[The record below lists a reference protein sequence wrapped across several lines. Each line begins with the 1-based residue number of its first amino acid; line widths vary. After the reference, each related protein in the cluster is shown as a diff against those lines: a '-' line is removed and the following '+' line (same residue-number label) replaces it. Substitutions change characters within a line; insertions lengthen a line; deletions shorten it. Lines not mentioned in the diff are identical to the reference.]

1 MIQLFIDNQLV
12 DITESV
18 GLFLNKRFEEV
29 ENPTY
34 YFSDYSKTIT
44 LPFTTENKKIFDNF
58 NRQDSVVT
66 TNSIDP
72 RRKIPYQLL
81 YNGQLVMEGYCKL
94 NNANSIYSDQHFELE
109 LYSQFG
115 LIMSEIEDLTFNK
128 YDVQSNGGNKEDK
141 YLIETPWQETIID
154 RNLVKESFEQTN
166 HNLDGN
172 DILDYIKFIPTYQGM
187 YQDFSSDRQERPNN
201 VIEDL
206 PKERDEHFTRE
217 FRSYYQ
223 TPAIFVD
230 KLWQIAKN
238 KIEKI
243 TDYKFILDNSWFNSQ
258 NSYYTDLLYTCNSLY
273 SENSD
278 FNEKSETYNSD
289 SLNYHIQILEQKNL
303 SSNHQKRLY
312 FSPEGKILNRGIF
325 NREKLGATTFT
336 WNGML
341 QFFCQNYT
349 KKYGK
354 IRANNPLF
362 VKFYAVNANNN
373 IPIEHSSYTVMLY
386 SCSYNTNKYFD
397 EKFDVGVFND
407 YLATALK
414 PDGYESVKGYWFSQN
429 VSINLNIVENV
440 PYYIVCD
447 SYFANNGAGLE
458 VANSST
464 ALKSD
469 WVWWDSFT
477 KGIGYHI
484 FANLSNANVKTI
496 DYNRSY
502 SNLDLNRIFP
512 KDVTLLKVLLNY
524 CKMFGLCWDVNQDNK
539 TISIMSRNK
548 FFSNYEVFDWS
559 KKLDR
564 SHDFILEPLCF
575 SNRYVNFNIEE
586 GNGEKLKKYYNKYGM
601 GYGSKTINTNYQ
613 FNNDETDL
621 YDGIQ
626 PSIVATKSQFSK
638 LLNNDDPTQDSF
650 VGFNVKVKPNEIYI
664 DNDDEGSNAGNWGS
678 FYFWNGTFIPDIQL
692 SKIGAKGPLIYITD
706 DTGYQISSGE
716 YMWNGTGTYT
726 VECYKLPKISTI
738 SNDNWSI
745 HFESPK
751 EYFFEKPS
759 GSINYIYDNFWKNFI
774 DERYSVQS
782 KKLTAYFY
790 LTPEDYKK
798 INFRQ
803 FVKIENTLY
812 HVNRIVDFD
821 FDVNS
826 PTKVELVQVWDTDA
840 YTGGQYSFPDLSVE
854 PDTLVVD
861 FQTFKPIDVFSSVDW
876 FISNKPSWID
886 YKFDTINPNRILIK
900 ANSNPL
906 RSRVGVLNIRT
917 VQTQLGYY
925 MQDSVIIKQNP
936 VGAHLYINPP
946 TATIP
951 AEGGTVVVQID
962 SLPKEVKIVS
972 SPKWVSVSIRETDST
987 NIPVVLRKVVEPE
1000 PKTDKTIITHNIT
1013 SIATIT
1019 IQANDNNLPRTGKVS
1034 FSNGSVERD
1043 LTIKQLGNKVVTN
1056 DDLIV
1061 VSDGNSGTWN
1071 PRSDKQIN
1079 PDSLTISRGTIDNL
1093 NGNVVDKLDLTFKPQ
1108 LTESEEITE
1117 TSTGGVLLF
1126 RTLDNKTITKN
1137 YNYGDILNNY
1147 KFVVGPI
1154 EGGKVVINDKEYSS
1168 TYFESLPKGTSLNL
1182 TAIPDSD
1189 KIFKG
1194 WSDGVP
1200 TEVRQITII
1209 EDIIIY
1215 PIFENESSD
1224 NVLYDNGDNI
1234 LFDNSDLILI

>member
-1 MIQLFIDNQLV
+1 MIQLFLNNQLV
-12 DITESV
+12 DITTSV
-18 GLFLNKRFEEV
+18 GLYLNKIYENV
-29 ENPTY
+29 ENPVN

-44 LPFTTENKKIFDNF
+44 LPMTTNNKKIFSNF
-58 NRQDSVVT
+58 NRQDSVIT
-66 TNSIDP
+66 TSTIDP
-72 RRKIPYQLL
+72 RQKFPFQLL
-81 YNGQLVMEGYCKL
+81 YNGELCLEGFAKL
-94 NNANSIYSDQHFELE
+94 NNANTVVDDNKFEVE
-109 LYSQFG
+109 LFSQFA
-115 LIMSEIEDLTFNK
+115 LIMNELSELTFNK
-128 YDVQSNGGNKEDK
+128 YDVQSNGGEKDDK
-141 YLIETPWQETIID
+141 YLIESPCSETVID

-172 DILDYIKFIPTYQGM
+172 DILDYIKFLPTYQGK
-187 YQDFSSDRQERPNN
+187 YSEFQSDRQERPNN
-201 VIEDL
+201 EIEDL
-206 PKERDEHFTRE
+206 TRERDEHYMRE

-238 KIEKI
+238 KIEEI

-258 NSYYTDLLYTCNSLY
+258 NSYYTNLLYTCPSLY
-273 SENSD
+273 GENSD

-289 SLNYHIQILEQKNL
+289 SLNYHQQILEQKNL
-303 SSNHQKRLY
+303 SSHHEKRLY
-312 FSPEGKILNRGIF
+312 FSPEGELLNRGIF

-336 WNGML
+336 WNGNL

-362 VKFYAVNANNN
+362 VRFYAVNALNNT
-373 IPIEHSSYTVMLY
+373 PIEHASHTIMLY

-397 EKFDVGVFND
+397 EKYDVGVFND

-414 PDGYESVKGYWFSQN
+414 PDGYENVQGYWFSQN
-429 VSINLNIVENV
+429 VSISLNIVENV
-440 PYYIVCD
+440 PYYIVTDC
-447 SYFANNGAGLE
+447 YWANNGAGLE

-464 ALKSD
+464 TPRSD
-469 WVWWDSFT
+469 WYWYDAFT

-496 DYNRSY
+496 DYNRSF

-512 KDVTLLKVLLNY
+512 KDITLLKVLLNY
-524 CKMFGLCWDVNQDNK
+524 CKMFGLCWDVNQDEK

-548 FFSNYEVFDWS
+548 FFSNYEIFDWS
-559 KKLDR
+559 NKVDR

-575 SNRYVNFNIEE
+575 SNRYVNFNVEE

-638 LLNNDDPTQDSF
+638 LLNNDVPSQDSF
-650 VGFNVKVKPNEIYI
+650 VGYNVKVKPNEIYI
-664 DNDDEGSNAGNWGS
+664 DNDDEGNNAGNWGS
-678 FYFWNGTFIPDIQL
+678 FYFWNGTFTPDLQL
-692 SKIGAKGPLIYITD
+692 SILGAKGPVVYITD
-706 DTGYQISSGE
+706 DTDYQISNGE
-716 YMWNGTGTYT
+716 YMWNGTGTFT
-726 VECYKLPKISTI
+726 TECYKLPKISTI
-738 SNDNWSI
+738 SNDNWSV

-790 LTPEDYKK
+790 LTPEDYKR

-812 HVNRIVDFD
+812 HVNRIIDYDFD
-821 FDVNS
+821 TNS

-854 PDTLVVD
+854 PDTLEVD
-861 FQTFKPIDVFSSVDW
+861 FQTFKPIDVYSSVNW
-876 FISNKPSWID
+876 FISNKPTWLNW
-886 YKFDTINPNRILIK
+886 KFDTINPNRILVK

-906 RSRVGVLNIRT
+906 RSRVGVLSVRT
-917 VQTQLGYY
+917 VQTQGGKYL
-925 MQDSVIIKQNP
+925 QDNVIIKQNP
-936 VGAHLYINPP
+936 LTAHLYINPS
-946 TATIP
+946 TATVP
-951 AEGGTVVVQID
+951 AEGATVVVKID

-972 SPKWVSVSIRETDST
+972 QPSWVSVNLRETNSP

-1000 PKTDKTIITHNIT
+1000 PKGVDKTIITHNINA
-1013 SIATIT
+1013 IANISVEPN
-1019 IQANDNNLPRTGKVS
+1019 NDNLPRSGIVR
-1034 FSNGSVERD
+1034 FSNGGVDKD
-1043 LTIKQLGNKVVTN
+1043 LTIKQLANKVVTN
-1056 DDLIV
+1056 DDIILV
-1061 VSDGNSGTWN
+1061 TDGNSGTWN

-1093 NGNVVDKLDLTFKPQ
+1093 NGNVVDKLNFKFKAQ
-1108 LTESEEITE
+1108 LIENDEITE
-1117 TSTGGVLLF
+1117 TSTGGVVMF
-1126 RTLDNKTITKN
+1126 RTLDNKTIVKN
-1137 YNYGDILNNY
+1137 YNYGEYLQNY
-1147 KFVVGPI
+1147 VLIVGPLN
-1154 EGGKVVINDKEYSS
+1154 GGKVVINDKEYTS
-1168 TYFESLPKGTSLNL
+1168 TYFESLPKGTSITL
-1182 TAIPDSD
+1182 TALPDD
-1189 KIFKG
+1189 GKTFVK
-1194 WSDGVP
+1194 WSDNVSTP
-1200 TEVRQITII
+1200 VRQITIV
-1209 EDIIIY
+1209 EDINIY
-1215 PIFENESSD
+1215 PIFK
-1224 NVLYDNGDNI
+1224 
-1234 LFDNSDLILI
+1234 

>member
-1 MIQLFIDNQLV
+1 MIELYLNNQKV
-12 DITESV
+12 DITTSV
-18 GLFLNKRFEEV
+18 GLYLNKIYENV
-29 ENPTY
+29 ENPVN

-44 LPFTTENKKIFDNF
+44 LPMTTENKKIFSNF
-58 NRQDSVVT
+58 NRQDSVVS
-66 TNSIDP
+66 TNTIDP
-72 RRKIPYQLL
+72 RQKFPFQLI
-81 YNGQLVMEGYCKL
+81 YNGELVMEGFAKL
-94 NNANSIYSDQHFELE
+94 NNANTVVDDNKFEVE
-109 LYSQFG
+109 LFSQFA
-115 LIMSEIEDLTFNK
+115 LIMNELSELTFNK
-128 YDVQSNGGNKEDK
+128 YDVQSNGGNKDDK
-141 YLIETPWQETIID
+141 YLIETPWSETVID
-154 RNLVKESFEQTN
+154 RNLIKESFEQIN

-172 DILDYIKFIPTYQGM
+172 DILDYIKFLPTYQGK
-187 YQDFSSDRQERPNN
+187 YSDFSSDRREKPNN
-201 VIEDL
+201 EIEDL
-206 PKERDEHFTRE
+206 SRERDEHYMRE

-223 TPAIFVD
+223 QPAIWVN
-230 KLWQIAKN
+230 KLFQIAKN
-238 KIEKI
+238 KIEEI
-243 TDYKFILDNSWFNSQ
+243 TDYQFILDNSWFNSQ
-258 NSYYTDLLYTCNSLY
+258 NPYYTDLLYTCPYFQN
-273 SENSD
+273 ENSD
-278 FNEKSETYNSD
+278 FAEQSETYISD

-312 FSPEGKILNRGIF
+312 FSPEGELLNRGIF
-325 NREKLGATTFT
+325 NRKQLGPTTFT

-354 IRANNPLF
+354 IRKSNPLF
-362 VKFYAVNANNN
+362 VRFYAVNALNN
-373 IPIEHSSYTVMLY
+373 IPIEHASHTVMLY
-386 SCSYNTNKYFD
+386 SCNYNTNKYFD
-397 EKFDVGVFND
+397 EKYDVGVFND

-414 PDGYESVKGYWFSQN
+414 PKGYESVKGYWFSQN
-429 VSINLNIVENV
+429 VNISLNIVENV

-447 SYFANNGAGLE
+447 SYWANNGAGLE
-458 VANSST
+458 VAKSST

-469 WVWWDSFT
+469 WVWGDSFT
-477 KGIGYHI
+477 TGIGYHI

-502 SNLDLNRIFP
+502 SDLDLNRIFP

-524 CKMFGLCWDVNQDNK
+524 CKMFGLCWHVDQDNK

-548 FFSNYEVFDWS
+548 FFSNYEIFDWS

-575 SNRYVNFNIEE
+575 SNRYVNFNVEE
-586 GNGEKLKKYYNKYGM
+586 GNGEKLKKYYNKYGV

-613 FNNDETDL
+613 FNNYETDL
-621 YDGIQ
+621 YEGIQ

-638 LLNNDDPTQDSF
+638 LLNNDDPTKDSF
-650 VGFNVKVKPNEIYI
+650 VGYNVKVKPNEIYI

-678 FYFWNGTFIPDIQL
+678 FYFWNGTFTPDIQL
-692 SKIGAKGPLIYITD
+692 SLIGRKGPLIYITD
-706 DTGYQISSGE
+706 DTDYQISNGE
-716 YMWNGTGTYT
+716 YFWNGTGTYT

-738 SNDNWSI
+738 SNDGWSI

-759 GSINYIYDNFWKNFI
+759 GSINYIYNKFWKNFI

-812 HVNRIVDFD
+812 HVNRIVDYD
-821 FDVNS
+821 FDTNS
-826 PTKVELVQVWDTDA
+826 PTKVELVQVWNVDA
-840 YTGGQYSFPDLSVE
+840 YTGGQYSFPDLSVS
-854 PDTLVVD
+854 PDSLEVD
-861 FQTFKPIDVFSSVDW
+861 FQSYKPIDVYSSVDW
-876 FISNKPSWID
+876 FISNKPTWID

-906 RSRVGVLNIRT
+906 RSRVGVLNVRT
-917 VQTQLGYY
+917 VQTHLGYY
-925 MQDSVIIKQNP
+925 MQDNVIIKQNP
-936 VGAHLYINPP
+936 VGAHLYIDPP
-946 TATIP
+946 TATVP
-951 AEGGTVVVQID
+951 SEGSTVVVKID
-962 SLPKEVKIVS
+962 SLPKEVKILS
-972 SPKWVSVSIRETDST
+972 KPSWCSINIRKTDKPD
-987 NIPVVLRKVVEPE
+987 IPVLRKTVEPE
-1000 PKTDKTIITHNIT
+1000 PKIDKTIITHNIT
-1013 SIATIT
+1013 SIATISV
-1019 IQANDNNLPRTGKVS
+1019 QANDNNLPRSGKVS
-1034 FSNGSVERD
+1034 FSNGALERD

-1056 DDLIV
+1056 DDIIL

-1093 NGNVVDKLDLTFKPQ
+1093 NNNVVDKLIFEFKPN
-1108 LTESEEITE
+1108 LIESDEITE

-1126 RTLDNKTITKN
+1126 RTLDERTITKN

-1154 EGGKVVINDKEYSS
+1154 EGGKVVINDVEYNSS
-1168 TYFESLPKGTSLNL
+1168 VFESYPKGTSLTL

-1194 WSDGVP
+1194 WSDKVSTP
-1200 TEVRQITII
+1200 VRQIIII
-1209 EDIIIY
+1209 EDINIY
-1215 PIFENESSD
+1215 PIFE
-1224 NVLYDNGDNI
+1224 
-1234 LFDNSDLILI
+1234 

>member
-1 MIQLFIDNQLV
+1 MIQLYINSQLV
-12 DITESV
+12 DITQEV
-18 GLFLNKRFEEV
+18 GLFLNRKFEETQ
-29 ENPTY
+29 NPTL

-44 LPFTTENKKIFDNF
+44 LPMTTNNKKIFDNF
-58 NRQDSVVT
+58 NRQDAVVT
-66 TNSIDP
+66 NQTIDP
-72 RRKIPYQLL
+72 RSKIPFQLI
-81 YNGQLVMEGYCKL
+81 YNGELVMEGYCKL
-94 NNANSIYSDQHFELE
+94 NNANSIYTDNKFEVE
-109 LYSQFG
+109 LFSQFA
-115 LIMSEIEDLTFNK
+115 LIMNELSELTFNK
-128 YDVQSNGGNKEDK
+128 YEVQSNGGEKDDK
-141 YLIETPWQETIID
+141 YLITTPWSEIVIE

-172 DILDYIKFIPTYQGM
+172 DILDYIKFLPTYQGK
-187 YQDFSSDRQERPNN
+187 YSEFQSDRQERPNSEI
-201 VIEDL
+201 VEL
-206 PKERDEHFTRE
+206 TQERDEHFIRE

-223 TPAIFVD
+223 QPAIWMN
-230 KLWQIAKN
+230 KLFQIAKI
-238 KIEKI
+238 KIEEI
-243 TDYKFILDNSWFNSQ
+243 TDYQFILDNSWFNSQ
-258 NSYYTDLLYTCNSLY
+258 NPYYTDLLYTCPSLY

-278 FNEKSETYNSD
+278 FNEQSETYNSD

-312 FSPEGKILNRGIF
+312 FSPEGEILNRGIF
-325 NREKLGATTFT
+325 NRKQSGATTFN
-336 WNGML
+336 WNGNL

-354 IRANNPLF
+354 IRKSNPLF
-362 VKFYAVNANNN
+362 VKFYAVNAETNQQ
-373 IPIEHSSYTVMLY
+373 IEHSSYTVMLY

-407 YLATALK
+407 YLPNALK
-414 PDGYESVKGYWFSQN
+414 PDGYESVQGYWFSQN

-440 PYYIVCD
+440 PYYIVID

-464 ALKSD
+464 APRSD
-469 WVWWDSFT
+469 WFFWDSFT

-524 CKMFGLCWDVNQDNK
+524 CKMFGLCWDVNQDEK

-548 FFSNYEVFDWS
+548 FFSNYEIFDWS

-586 GNGEKLKKYYNKYGM
+586 GNGEKLKKYYNKYGV
-601 GYGSKTINTNYQ
+601 GYGAKTINTNYQ

-638 LLNNDDPTQDSF
+638 LLNNDDPSQDSF
-650 VGFNVKVKPNEIYI
+650 IGYNVKVKPNEIYI

-678 FYFWNGTFIPDIQL
+678 FYFWNGTFIPDIRL
-692 SKIGAKGPLIYITD
+692 SKLGRKGPVVYITD
-706 DTGYQISSGE
+706 DTDYQISHGE
-716 YMWNGTGTYT
+716 YMWNGTGTFT
-726 VECYKLPKISTI
+726 TECYKLPKISTI

-751 EYFFEKPS
+751 EYYFEKPS

-790 LTPEDYKK
+790 LTPQDYKK

-826 PTKVELVQVWDTDA
+826 PTKVELVQVWNTDV

-854 PDTLVVD
+854 PDSLEVN
-861 FQTFKPIDVFSSVDW
+861 FQTYKSIDVYSSVNW
-876 FISNKPSWID
+876 FISSKPTWID
-886 YKFDTINPNRILIK
+886 YKFDTINPNRILVK

-906 RSRVGVLNIRT
+906 RSRVGVLSVRT

-925 MQDSVIIKQNP
+925 MQDNVIIKQNP

-946 TATIP
+946 TATVP
-951 AEGGTVVVQID
+951 AEGSTVVVKID
-962 SLPKEVKIVS
+962 SLPKEVKILS
-972 SPKWVSVSIRETDST
+972 KPNWVSINLRETNKPD
-987 NIPVVLRKVVEPE
+987 IPVVLRKTVEPK
-1000 PKTDKTIITHNIT
+1000 PKVDKTIITHNIT
-1013 SIATIT
+1013 SIATISVEP
-1019 IQANDNNLPRTGKVS
+1019 NDNNLPRTGKIR
-1034 FSNGSVERD
+1034 FSNGSVDKD

-1056 DDLIV
+1056 DDIILV
-1061 VSDGNSGTWN
+1061 GNNTTGEWK
-1071 PRSDKQIN
+1071 PRTPKEIDL
-1079 PDSLTISRGTIDNL
+1079 DSVTISRGTIDNL
-1093 NGNVVDKLDLTFKPQ
+1093 NNNNIDKLDMTFLPK
-1108 LTESEEITE
+1108 LTESEEIKE
-1117 TSTGGVLLF
+1117 TSTGGTLLF
-1126 RTLDNKTITKN
+1126 RTLDNRTIVKN
-1137 YNYGDILNNY
+1137 YNYGEYLQNFKLI
-1147 KFVVGPI
+1147 VGPLN
-1154 EGGKVVINDKEYSS
+1154 GGKVVINDVEYDS
-1168 TYFESLPKGTSLNL
+1168 TFYQSYPKGTSINL
-1182 TAIPDSD
+1182 TAIPDNG
-1189 KIFKG
+1189 KTFVK
-1194 WSDGVP
+1194 WSDGVSTP
-1200 TEVRQITII
+1200 TRQILIV
-1209 EDIIIY
+1209 EDIEIY
-1215 PIFENESSD
+1215 PIFE
-1224 NVLYDNGDNI
+1224 
-1234 LFDNSDLILI
+1234 

>member
-1 MIQLFIDNQLV
+1 MIELYITNQKV
-12 DITESV
+12 DVTTSV
-18 GLFLNKRFEEV
+18 GLYLNKIYESV
-29 ENPTY
+29 ENPTL

-44 LPFTTENKKIFDNF
+44 LPMTTNNKIIFDNY
-58 NRQDSVVT
+58 NRQDSVI
-66 TNSIDP
+66 TNQTIDV
-72 RRKIPYQLL
+72 RSKIPFQLL
-81 YNGQLVMEGYCKL
+81 YNSNLVMEGFAKL
-94 NNANSIYSDQHFELE
+94 NNANTVVDDNKFEVE
-109 LYSQFG
+109 LFSQFG
-115 LIMSEIEDLTFNK
+115 LIMNELSELTFNK
-128 YDVQSNGGNKEDK
+128 YDVQSNGGNKDDK
-141 YLIETPWQETIID
+141 YLIETPWSQTVID

-172 DILDYIKFIPTYQGM
+172 DILDYIKFLPTYQGM
-187 YQDFSSDRQERPNN
+187 YPDFQSDRQERPNN

-206 PKERDEHFTRE
+206 SKERDEHFTRE

-230 KLWQIAKN
+230 KLFQIAKN
-238 KIEKI
+238 KIEEI
-243 TDYKFILDNSWFNSQ
+243 TDYKFNLDNSWFNSQ
-258 NSYYTDLLYTCNSLY
+258 NPYYTDLLYTCPSLY

-278 FNEKSETYNSD
+278 SAEQSETYNSD

-312 FSPEGKILNRGIF
+312 FSPEGEILNRGIF
-325 NREKLGATTFT
+325 NREKLGATTFNWT
-336 WNGML
+336 GNL

-354 IRANNPLF
+354 IRKSNPLF
-362 VKFYAVNANNN
+362 VKFYAVNAFNN
-373 IPIEHSSYTVMLY
+373 IPIEHSSHTVMLY
-386 SCSYNTNKYFD
+386 SCSYNTNKHFD

-414 PDGYESVKGYWFSQN
+414 PDGYESVQGYWFSQN
-429 VSINLNIVENV
+429 VSISLNVVENV

-447 SYFANNGAGLE
+447 AYWANNGAGLE

-477 KGIGYHI
+477 KGVGYHV
-484 FANLSNANVKTI
+484 FANLSNASVKTI

-524 CKMFGLCWDVNQDNK
+524 CKMFGLCWDVNQDEK

-548 FFSNYEVFDWS
+548 FFSNYEIFDWS

-613 FNNDETDL
+613 FNNDGTDL

-638 LLNNDDPTQDSF
+638 LLNNDNPNEDTF
-650 VGFNVKVKPNEIYI
+650 VGYNTKVKPNEIYI

-678 FYFWNGTFIPDIQL
+678 FYFWNGTFTPDVQL
-692 SKIGAKGPLIYITD
+692 SILGRKGPLIYITD
-706 DTGYQISSGE
+706 DTDYQISSGE
-716 YMWNGTGTYT
+716 YMWNGTGTFT
-726 VECYKLPKISTI
+726 TECYKLPKISTI
-738 SNDNWSI
+738 SNDGWSI

-751 EYFFEKPS
+751 EYYFEKPS
-759 GSINYIYDNFWKNFI
+759 GSINYIYDKFWKNFI

-790 LTPEDYKK
+790 LTPEDYKR

-812 HVNRIVDFD
+812 HVNRIIDYDFD
-821 FDVNS
+821 TNS
-826 PTKVELVQVWDTDA
+826 PTKVELVQVWNTDA
-840 YTGGQYSFPDLSVE
+840 YTGGQYSFPDLSVS
-854 PDTLVVD
+854 PNTLEVD
-861 FQTFKPIDVFSSVDW
+861 FQTYKVIDVYSSVNW
-876 FISNKPSWID
+876 FISNKPTWID
-886 YKFDTINPNRILIK
+886 WKFDTINPNRILIK

-906 RSRVGVLNIRT
+906 RSRVGVLSVRT

-925 MQDSVIIKQNP
+925 MQDNVIIKQNP
-936 VGAHLYINPP
+936 LTAHLYINPP

-951 AEGGTVVVQID
+951 AEGGTVVVKID
-962 SLPKEVKIVS
+962 SLPKEVKILS
-972 SPKWVSVSIRETDST
+972 KPSWCSINIRQTDKPD
-987 NIPVVLRKVVEPE
+987 IPVVLRQTFEPE
-1000 PKTDKTIITHNIT
+1000 PKGVDKTIITHNIT
-1013 SIATIT
+1013 AIATISV
-1019 IQANDNNLPRTGKVS
+1019 QANDNNLPRSGVVR

-1056 DDLIV
+1056 DDIILV
-1061 VSDGNSGTWN
+1061 NDGNSGTWT

-1093 NGNVVDKLDLTFKPQ
+1093 NGNVVDKLDFQFKPN
-1108 LTESEEITE
+1108 LTESDEIQE
-1117 TSTGGVLLF
+1117 TSTGGVVMF
-1126 RTLDNKTITKN
+1126 RTLDERTITRN
-1137 YNYGDILNNY
+1137 YNYGELLQNY
-1147 KFVVGPI
+1147 NLVVGPLD
-1154 EGGKVVINDKEYSS
+1154 GGTITINDVEYNS
-1168 TYFESLPKGTSLNL
+1168 TIFESYPRGTSITL
-1182 TAIPDSD
+1182 TAIPDEGKSFV
-1189 KIFKG
+1189 K
-1194 WSDGVP
+1194 WSDNVSTP
-1200 TEVRQITII
+1200 TRNILLV
-1209 EDIIIY
+1209 EDINIY
-1215 PIFENESSD
+1215 PIFK
-1224 NVLYDNGDNI
+1224 
-1234 LFDNSDLILI
+1234 